1 MQEILDLVLGYL
13 RGIWR
18 YRWVAL
24 VVAWIV
30 CIVGWPIV
38 FQMPDQYKANA
49 RVYVDTTSML
59 RPLLEGLTVD
69 TDVNR
74 QIGLMVR
81 TLLSRPNL
89 EKVVRMTDL
98 DLNAQTPED
107 LDRIVDGVRNKVKF
121 AQSGMNFYD
130 ISYVGTDPLLAKR
143 IVQSMLT
150 LFVESTLGASR
161 LDTEAAQRFIDEQIK
176 EYAARLAVADQ
187 RLRDFKRKNL
197 GKLSDSAGGFYG
209 RMQEALKDIK
219 ATQQQLEELN
229 KKKEEL
235 ASALDKEE
243 PYIDSPDSAGMEG
256 PPTPFDGR
264 IRELQIELEGLQM
277 RYTNR
282 HPDVI
287 WTKRTLA
294 GLFKRRDAHLLNA
307 STEDGG
313 IASNNPVYQQL
324 KLSLSD
330 VDAQVAT
337 LTARL
342 ESLKRTVSLSDRSID
357 EVLQIEIDA
366 KNLNTDYNVNKSRYN
381 SLLQKRDLARM
392 SQDVDERADD
402 VKFKV
407 IEPPSVPARPFGPN
421 RPRALTLVMIGGLV
435 VGLAL
440 AFAVSFVRGVFDSQR
455 SLSSFTGLPVLGSV
469 SMVWTSAQ
477 VFKQRLEKVAYFL
490 LLVALTGAYGIVMA
504 VQVFNKTWL

>member
-1 MQEILDLVLGYL
+1 MQEIFDLVFGYL

-24 VVAWIV
+24 VVAWGI
-30 CIVGWPIV
+30 CIGGWPIV
-38 FQMPDQYKANA
+38 FQMPDQYKASA
-49 RVYVDTTSML
+49 RVYVDTSSML
-59 RPLLEGLTVD
+59 RPLLKGLTVN

-81 TLLSRPNL
+81 TLMSRPNL
-89 EKVVRMTDL
+89 EKIVRMTDL

-107 LDRIVDGVRNKVKF
+107 LDRIVDNVKSKVRF
-121 AQSGMNFYD
+121 GRAGRNFYN
-130 ISYVGTDPLLAKR
+130 ISFIGEDPQLAKR

-176 EYAARLAVADQ
+176 EYAARLDAADQ
-187 RLRDFKRKNL
+187 RLRNFKRKNL
-197 GKLSDSAGGFYG
+197 GKMPGGEGGLYKRRQAAIG
-209 RMQEALKDIK
+209 DIK
-219 ATQQQLEELN
+219 KTQAQLAELER
-229 KKKEEL
+229 KREEL

-243 PYIDSPDSAGMEG
+243 PYIDNPNSAGLAG
-256 PPTPFDGR
+256 PPTPFDAR

-287 WTKRTLA
+287 WTRRTLV
-294 GLFKRRDAHLLNA
+294 GMFKRRDEHLLTMSA
-307 STEDGG
+307 EEGG
-313 IASNNPVYQQL
+313 MASNNPVYQQI

-330 VDAQVAT
+330 VDAQMAI
-337 LTARL
+337 LKAR
-342 ESLKRTVSLSDRSID
+342 EDNLKRTVAMSDKRID
-357 EVLQIEIDA
+357 EVLQVEIDA
-366 KNLNTDYNVNKSRYN
+366 KKLNANYSINKSRYK

-407 IEPPSVPARPFGPN
+407 IEPPSVPTRPFGPN
-421 RPRALTLVMIGGLV
+421 RPRALTVVLIAGLIA
-435 VGLAL
+435 GLAL
-440 AFAVSFVRGVFDSQR
+440 AFAISFLRSVFDNQR
-455 SLSSFTGLPVLGSV
+455 VLTSATGLPVLGSV

-477 VFKQRLEKVAYFL
+477 VLKYRLEKVAFFL
-490 LLVALTGAYGIVMA
+490 LLLALTGAYGVVMA
-504 VQVFNKTWL
+504 VQLFNKTWL

>member
-24 VVAWIV
+24 VVAWV
-30 CIVGWPIV
+30 ACIIGWPIV
-38 FQMPDQYKANA
+38 FQMPDEYRARA

-59 RPLLEGLTVD
+59 RPLLSGLTVD
-69 TDVNR
+69 TDVER
-74 QIGLMVR
+74 QIELMVS

-107 LDRIVDGVRNKVKF
+107 LDAIVGKVKSKVRF
-121 AQSGMNFYD
+121 RQSGLNFYD
-130 ISYVGTDPLLAKR
+130 ISYTGEDPLLAKR

-187 RLRDFKRKNL
+187 RLRDFKRKNI
-197 GKLSDSAGGFYG
+197 GKLGGKAGDFYE
-209 RMQEALKDIK
+209 RMQAALKRIK
-219 ATQQQLEELN
+219 DTQQQLAELE
-229 KKKEEL
+229 KKKQEL
-235 ASALDKEE
+235 AAALAKEE
-243 PYIDSPDSAGMEG
+243 PYIDNPDSAGLAG

-277 RYTNR
+277 RYTDR

-294 GLFKRRDAHLLNA
+294 GLFKRRDAHLLETA
-307 STEDGG
+307 ADSGAV
-313 IASNNPVYQQL
+313 ASNNPVYQQL

-330 VDAQVAT
+330 ADAQLAT

-342 ESLKRTVSLSDRSID
+342 ENLKSSVAMSDRSID
-357 EVLQIEIDA
+357 EVLQLEIDR
-366 KNLNTDYNVNKSRYN
+366 KNLNADYSVNKSRYKA
-381 SLLQKRDLARM
+381 LLQKRDLARM

-407 IEPPSVPARPFGPN
+407 IEPPSVPARPFGPD
-421 RPRALTLVMIGGLV
+421 RPQFLTVIMVAGLV
-435 VGLAL
+435 LGLAL
-440 AFAVSFVRGVFDSQR
+440 AFAISFVRGVFDSHR
-455 SLSSFTGLPVLGSV
+455 SLSSFTGLPVLGTV

-477 VFKQRLEKVAYFL
+477 VFKQRLEKVAFFL
-490 LLVALTGAYGIVMA
+490 LLFALLGAYTVVMA
-504 VQVFNKTWL
+504 VQMFNKTWL

>member
-1 MQEILDLVLGYL
+1 MQEILDLALGYL

-24 VVAWIV
+24 VVAWVV
-30 CIVGWPIV
+30 CIIGWPIV
-38 FQMPDQYKANA
+38 FQMPDQYRASA

-59 RPLLEGLTVD
+59 RPLLGGMTVRS
-69 TDVNR
+69 DVNR
-74 QIGLMVR
+74 QIGLMVS

-89 EKVVRMTDL
+89 EKIVRMTDL

-107 LDRIVDGVRNKVKF
+107 LEDIVSDVRKRVRF
-121 AQSGMNFYD
+121 RRRGQNFYD
-130 ISYVGTDPLLAKR
+130 ISYDSDDPQLAKR

-176 EYAARLAVADQ
+176 EYAARLDAADR

-197 GKLSDSAGGFYG
+197 GKMPGGEGGIFA
-209 RMQEALKDIK
+209 RMQTTIGKIRAVQAQISEMERKRD
-219 ATQQQLEELN
+219 
-229 KKKEEL
+229 EL
-235 ASALDKEE
+235 ATTLEAEE
-243 PYIDSPDSAGMEG
+243 PFVDRVDSMGMEG
-256 PPTPFDGR
+256 PPTPFDAE
-264 IRELQIELEGLQM
+264 IRKLQIELGGLQM

-287 WTKRTLA
+287 WTKRTLGGLLKQRQQMLLETA
-294 GLFKRRDAHLLNA
+294 G
-307 STEDGG
+307 DGEQ
-313 IASNNPVYQQL
+313 ASNNPVYQQL

-330 VDAQVAT
+330 VDAEIASMKARDENLRRSVAM
-337 LTARL
+337 
-342 ESLKRTVSLSDRSID
+342 SDKLID
-357 EVLQIEIDA
+357 EVLQVELDQ
-366 KNLNTDYNVNKSRYN
+366 KKLNTDHAINKKRYD

-407 IEPPSVPARPFGPN
+407 IEPPSVPTRPSGPD
-421 RPRALTLVMIGGLV
+421 RPAALTAVMVAGLVIGLGLAFVVSFLRAVFDNQRALT
-435 VGLAL
+435 
-440 AFAVSFVRGVFDSQR
+440 
-455 SLSSFTGLPVLGSV
+455 SFTGLPVLGSV

-477 VFKQRLEKVAYFL
+477 IFKRRLEHVAFFL
-490 LLVALTGAYGIVMA
+490 VLIALTGAFGVVMA
-504 VQVFNKTWL
+504 VQIFNKAWL